1 MKKNK
6 DFDCVEMQ
14 DREAL
19 RIHEE
24 LKGKTREEKLAYW
37 RKIGEEASQK
47 YPRLRVL
54 ESAHR
59 ESVGRLT

>member
-24 LKGKTREEKLAYW
+24 LKGKTREEQLAYW
-37 RKIGEEASQK
+37 RKIGEEACLK

-54 ESAHR
+54 ESAHTHS
-59 ESVGRLT
+59 E

>member
-19 RIHEE
+19 RIHEA
-24 LKGKTREEKLAYW
+24 LKGKSREEELSYW
-37 RKIGEEASQK
+37 RQRGEEARLK
-47 YPRLRVL
+47 YPQLRVL
-54 ESAHR
+54 ESAHTHS
-59 ESVGRLT
+59 E

>member
-14 DREAL
+14 DRAAL

-24 LKGKTREEKLAYW
+24 LKGKTREEQLAYW
-37 RKIGEEASQK
+37 RKVGEEARLK
-47 YPRLRVL
+47 YPRLRTP
-54 ESAHR
+54 ESAHTHS
-59 ESVGRLT
+59 E